1 VSRLIIWRHGQ
12 TAWNLA
18 DRTQGQVDI
27 ELDDVGRGQAK
38 AAASRLAED
47 RPDAIVSSDLR
58 RAAETG
64 EALGAV
70 AGLEVRL
77 DARLREQHFGE
88 WQGLTNTEIEARY
101 PEAWARWRRGEV
113 LTELGIEDRA
123 NVARRATAA
132 VLDAAALGDTVVVV
146 THGGTAMVAIAGLLG
161 WRIDGPSPLIG
172 LMNCH
177 WAEIHWHRARGRWAL
192 RAYNVG
198 EVPALHGLEKLSPD
212 ERKVASGRD
221 SDEAGEG
228 ADSQLEAAAAGDHRA
243 E

>member
-1 VSRLIIWRHGQ
+1 
-12 TAWNLA
+12 
-18 DRTQGQVDI
+18 
-27 ELDDVGRGQAK
+27 
-38 AAASRLAED
+38 
-47 RPDAIVSSDLR
+47 
-58 RAAETG
+58 
-64 EALGAV
+64 
-70 AGLEVRL
+70 
-77 DARLREQHFGE
+77 
-88 WQGLTNTEIEARY
+88 
-101 PEAWARWRRGEV
+101 

-177 WAEIHWHRARGRWAL
+177 WAEIQWHRARGRWAL

-212 ERKVASGRD
+212 ERKPASGRD
-221 SDEAGEG
+221 ADEAGEG